1 MDRLFKGAD
10 LTPYFRAAE
19 AHATL
24 SPCTRRQYAAMIAYE
39 DINTDPLWVVETNS
53 RQSRCCDK
61 ECIRDQYKFQNGER
75 VEMGAEI
82 HAETA
87 VLIAA
92 KNRGQVFLMVGFQKG
107 LSLYGTAVYPCH
119 SCALNIR
126 FAGYKFI
133 YIRTDKDTIKAVS
146 IAEIIEYREEEWVRV
161 D

>member
-1 MDRLFKGAD
+1 MDRLFKGVD

-19 AHATL
+19 AHAAL

-39 DINTDPLWVVETNS
+39 DINTDPLWVIETNS

-61 ECIRDQYKFQNGER
+61 ECIRDQYKFQNGQN
-75 VEMGAEI
+75 VEYGSEV

-87 VLIAA
+87 ALIASRNKGA
-92 KNRGQVFLMVGFQKG
+92 VFILVGFQKG
-107 LSLYGTAVYPCH
+107 EPLYGEAVFPCH
-119 SCALNIR
+119 SCALAIR

-133 YIRTDKDTIKAVS
+133 YVRGDKHTIKAVS
-146 IAEIIEYREEEWVRV
+146 IAEIIEHREVEWERV